1 MWAKSLRSL
10 PGYPHGVSLREEKET
25 GMQPL
30 VTLYERETVS
40 PDTLTPLLTTL
51 YDGGFVVPER
61 ATAERPY
68 VIANFVE
75 TLDGVVSYNAPGQLG
90 GGAISGN
97 NEQDKMVMGL
107 LRARADAVIFG
118 SSSLRADSPHV
129 RIPSSITPTLA
140 TDYNTYRQRLG
151 SSEQLPMSV
160 IVTASGQIDL
170 QEPTFHTQGLRAIIA
185 TTEQGYALLAQRE
198 LPSSTEV
205 RVIPSQADGSEKG
218 VSPEGVLTL
227 LAQEYGVRVALYEGG
242 PTLLASFLATHV
254 VDELF
259 LTLAPQLAGR
269 SAALHRLGLVE
280 DRAFLPK
287 EAPWATLLSVK
298 LAGSH
303 LLLRYRL

>member
-1 MWAKSLRSL
+1 
-10 PGYPHGVSLREEKET
+10 
-25 GMQPL
+25 MQPL
-30 VTLYERETVS
+30 VTLYEREAVT
-40 PDTLTPLLTTL
+40 PDTLTPLLASL

-61 ATAERPY
+61 TESKRPY

-75 TLDGVVSYNAPGQLG
+75 TLDGIVSYNAPGQMG

-129 RIPSSITPTLA
+129 RIPSYISPTLA
-140 TDYNTYRQRLG
+140 TDYDAYRQQLG
-151 SSEQLPMSV
+151 ASEHLPISV
-160 IVTASGQIDL
+160 IVTASGRVDL
-170 QEPTFHTQGLRAIIA
+170 HEPTFHTPGLRAVIA
-185 TTEQGYALLAQRE
+185 TTEQGYALLAQQE
-198 LPSSTEV
+198 LPVSTEV
-205 RVIPSQADGSEKG
+205 RVIPSRANEPVNG
-218 VSPEGVLTL
+218 VSPEGVLTM
-227 LAQEYGVRVALYEGG
+227 LAQEYKVRVALYEGG
-242 PTLLASFLATHV
+242 PTLLASLLAAHV

-280 DRAFLPK
+280 AHAFLPA

-303 LLLRYRL
+303 LLLRYRF